1 MGVSTKKFQQDY
13 RVWRMGFLLLLIV
26 SESVSLLGQSAP
38 VLRSTSNRTEREGK
52 ARSGVLE
59 ATIRSDRAAAEPKLK
74 SEKEKEVS
82 LKKEEA
88 LKKEESQKARKAA
101 LKAWRERL
109 KRPINGFIF
118 EPDSMVSRQD
128 SFAILRFTKGVR
140 FLDSL
145 KGGKLDSLTAQISRI
160 DFGNKVKYN
169 YRDPFDPYNNKVF
182 YRHGQGKFWFFG
194 LGVILLGVIM
204 YFRAAYPKQFELR
217 IKGIF
222 NGYYFNELVNDRTVT
237 QYSGGS
243 GVVFVLSQAV
253 FSSGAI
259 LYMISGGYLHLN
271 NFWFFLLFYM
281 ALLGGVIGLQAIQF
295 LFASSVHME
304 SALRRFIQRQYNIN
318 FVLALIFFPLFLITY
333 YNGYKFDGVP
343 LADWVSFMLVLWIV
357 IRSIFSFVGLFQ
369 DRQLNFLTFL
379 YFCTLE
385 ILPYTVLFA
394 SISRI

>member
-1 MGVSTKKFQQDY
+1 MARLTKLFQQVYLAWRMMILLAIFMGVFK
-13 RVWRMGFLLLLIV
+13 
-26 SESVSLLGQSAP
+26 SLLGQGVAANRSA
-38 VLRSTSNRTEREGK
+38 SNQTVTQSA
-52 ARSGVLE
+52 AR
-59 ATIRSDRAAAEPKLK
+59 RAAAESKIRSERTAAEAK
-74 SEKEKEVS
+74 SKSQMEKE
-82 LKKEEA
+82 KEEA

-109 KRPINGFIF
+109 KRPVNGFVF
-118 EPDSMVSRQD
+118 EPDSLGARPD

-145 KGGKLDSLTAQISRI
+145 KGGKLDSVTAQISRI
-160 DFGNKVKYN
+160 DYGRKVKYN
-169 YRDPFDPYNNKVF
+169 YRDPFDPYNNQVF

-194 LGVILLGVIM
+194 LGMILLVVIM

-222 NGYYFNELVNDRTVT
+222 NGYYFNELVNDRSVT
-237 QYSGGS
+237 QYSGGA

-253 FSSGAI
+253 FSAGAM
-259 LYMISGGYLHLN
+259 LYMIFGGYLQLN
-271 NFWFFLLFYM
+271 NFWVFILFYL
-281 ALLGGVIGLQAIQF
+281 AVLGGVMGLQAIQF

-304 SALRRFIQRQYNIN
+304 SMLRRLIQRQYNVN
-318 FVLALIFFPLFLITY
+318 FVLALIFFPLFLVTY
-333 YNGYKFDGVP
+333 YNGYKFGDAP

-357 IRSIFSFVGLFQ
+357 IRSILSFVGLFQ
-369 DRQLNFLTFL
+369 DRQLNFLAFL

>member
-26 SESVSLLGQSAP
+26 SVSLSLFGQSAP

-59 ATIRSDRAAAEPKLK
+59 ATIRSERAAAEPKLK
-74 SEKEKEVS
+74 SEKQKG
-82 LKKEEA
+82 EA

-118 EPDSMVSRQD
+118 EPDSMVSRPD

-145 KGGKLDSLTAQISRI
+145 KGGKLYSLTAQISRI

-169 YRDPFDPYNNKVF
+169 YRDPFDPYNNQVF

-194 LGVILLGVIM
+194 LGVILLVVIM

-222 NGYYFNELVNDRTVT
+222 NRYYFNELVNDRTVT

>member
-1 MGVSTKKFQQDY
+1 MILLAIFMGVFK
-13 RVWRMGFLLLLIV
+13 
-26 SESVSLLGQSAP
+26 SLLGQGVAANRSA
-38 VLRSTSNRTEREGK
+38 SNQTVTQSA
-52 ARSGVLE
+52 AR
-59 ATIRSDRAAAEPKLK
+59 RAAAESTIRSERTAAEAK
-74 SEKEKEVS
+74 SKSQMEKE
-82 LKKEEA
+82 KEEA

-109 KRPINGFIF
+109 KRPVNGFVF
-118 EPDSMVSRQD
+118 EPDSLGARPD
-128 SFAILRFTKGVR
+128 SFAILRFTNGVH

-145 KGGKLDSLTAQISRI
+145 KGGKLDSVTAQISRI
-160 DFGNKVKYN
+160 DYGRKVKYN
-169 YRDPFDPYNNKVF
+169 YRDPFDPYNNQVF

-194 LGVILLGVIM
+194 LGMILLVVIM

-237 QYSGGS
+237 QYSGGA

-253 FSSGAI
+253 FSAGAM
-259 LYMISGGYLHLN
+259 LYMIFGGYLQLN
-271 NFWFFLLFYM
+271 NFWVFILFYL
-281 ALLGGVIGLQAIQF
+281 AVLGGVMGLQAIQF

-304 SALRRFIQRQYNIN
+304 SMMRRLIQRQYNVN
-318 FVLALIFFPLFLITY
+318 FVLALIFFPLFLVTY
-333 YNGYKFDGVP
+333 YNGYKFGDAP

-357 IRSIFSFVGLFQ
+357 IRSILSFVGLFQ
-369 DRQLNFLTFL
+369 DRQLNFLAFL

>member
-1 MGVSTKKFQQDY
+1 MARLTKLFQQVYLAWRMMILLAIFMGVFK
-13 RVWRMGFLLLLIV
+13 
-26 SESVSLLGQSAP
+26 SLLGQGVVANRSA
-38 VLRSTSNRTEREGK
+38 SNQTVTQSA
-52 ARSGVLE
+52 AR
-59 ATIRSDRAAAEPKLK
+59 RAAAESTIRSERTAAEAK
-74 SEKEKEVS
+74 SKSQMEKE
-82 LKKEEA
+82 KEEA

-109 KRPINGFIF
+109 KRPVNGFVF
-118 EPDSMVSRQD
+118 EPDSLGARPD

-145 KGGKLDSLTAQISRI
+145 KGGKLDSVTAQISRI
-160 DFGNKVKYN
+160 DYGRKVKYN
-169 YRDPFDPYNNKVF
+169 YRDPFDPYNNQVF

-194 LGVILLGVIM
+194 LGMILLVVIM

-237 QYSGGS
+237 QYSGGA

-253 FSSGAI
+253 FSAGAM
-259 LYMISGGYLHLN
+259 LYMIFGGYLQLN
-271 NFWFFLLFYM
+271 NFWVFILFYL
-281 ALLGGVIGLQAIQF
+281 AVLGGVIGLQAIQF

-304 SALRRFIQRQYNIN
+304 SMMRRLIQRQYNVN
-318 FVLALIFFPLFLITY
+318 FVLALIFFPLFLVTY
-333 YNGYKFDGVP
+333 YNGYKFGDAP

-357 IRSIFSFVGLFQ
+357 IRSILSFVGLFQ
-369 DRQLNFLTFL
+369 DRQLNFLAFL

>member
-1 MGVSTKKFQQDY
+1 MARLTKLFQQVYLAWRMMILLAIFMGVFK
-13 RVWRMGFLLLLIV
+13 
-26 SESVSLLGQSAP
+26 SLLGQGVAANRSA
-38 VLRSTSNRTEREGK
+38 SNQTVTQSA
-52 ARSGVLE
+52 AR
-59 ATIRSDRAAAEPKLK
+59 RAAAESTIRSERTAAEAK
-74 SEKEKEVS
+74 SKSQMEKE
-82 LKKEEA
+82 KEEA

-109 KRPINGFIF
+109 KRPVNGFVF
-118 EPDSMVSRQD
+118 EPDSLGARPD

-145 KGGKLDSLTAQISRI
+145 KGGKLDSVTAQISRI
-160 DFGNKVKYN
+160 DYGRKVKYN
-169 YRDPFDPYNNKVF
+169 YRDPFDPYNNQVF

-194 LGVILLGVIM
+194 LGMILLVVIM

-237 QYSGGS
+237 QYSGGA

-253 FSSGAI
+253 FSAGAM
-259 LYMISGGYLHLN
+259 LYMIFGGYLQLN
-271 NFWFFLLFYM
+271 NFWVFILFYL
-281 ALLGGVIGLQAIQF
+281 AVLGGVMGLQAIQF

-304 SALRRFIQRQYNIN
+304 SMMRRLIQRQYNVN
-318 FVLALIFFPLFLITY
+318 FVLALIFFPLFLVTY
-333 YNGYKFDGVP
+333 YNGYKFGDAP

-357 IRSIFSFVGLFQ
+357 IRSILSFVGLFQ
-369 DRQLNFLTFL
+369 DRQLNFLAFL

>member
-1 MGVSTKKFQQDY
+1 MILLAIFMGVFK
-13 RVWRMGFLLLLIV
+13 
-26 SESVSLLGQSAP
+26 SLLGQGVAANRSA
-38 VLRSTSNRTEREGK
+38 SNQTVTQSA
-52 ARSGVLE
+52 AR
-59 ATIRSDRAAAEPKLK
+59 RAAAESKIRSERTAAESK
-74 SEKEKEVS
+74 SKSQMEKE
-82 LKKEEA
+82 KEEA

-109 KRPINGFIF
+109 KRPVNGFVF
-118 EPDSMVSRQD
+118 EPDSLGARPD

-145 KGGKLDSLTAQISRI
+145 KGGKLDSVTAQISRI
-160 DFGNKVKYN
+160 DYGRKVKYN
-169 YRDPFDPYNNKVF
+169 YRDPFDPYNNQVF

-194 LGVILLGVIM
+194 LGMILLVVIM

-237 QYSGGS
+237 QYSGGA

-253 FSSGAI
+253 FSAGAM
-259 LYMISGGYLHLN
+259 LYMIFGGYLQLN
-271 NFWFFLLFYM
+271 NFWVFILFYL
-281 ALLGGVIGLQAIQF
+281 AVLGGVIGLQAIQF

-304 SALRRFIQRQYNIN
+304 SALRRSIQRQYNIN

>member
-1 MGVSTKKFQQDY
+1 MGVSTKKFQQNY

-26 SESVSLLGQSAP
+26 SVSLSLFGQSAP

-59 ATIRSDRAAAEPKLK
+59 ATIRSERAAAEPKLK
-74 SEKEKEVS
+74 SEKEKEES
-82 LKKEEA
+82 

-118 EPDSMVSRQD
+118 EPDSMVSRPD

-169 YRDPFDPYNNKVF
+169 YRDPFDPYNNQVF

-194 LGVILLGVIM
+194 LGVILLVVIM

-281 ALLGGVIGLQAIQF
+281 ALLGGVIGLQAVQF

-304 SALRRFIQRQYNIN
+304 SALRRLIQRQYNIN

>member
-1 MGVSTKKFQQDY
+1 MGVSTKKFQQDI

-26 SESVSLLGQSAP
+26 SVSLSLFGQSAP

-52 ARSGVLE
+52 ARSGALE
-59 ATIRSDRAAAEPKLK
+59 ATIRSERAAAEPKLK
-74 SEKEKEVS
+74 SEKEKEES
-82 LKKEEA
+82 

-118 EPDSMVSRQD
+118 EPDSMVSRPD

-169 YRDPFDPYNNKVF
+169 YRDPFDPYNNQVF

-194 LGVILLGVIM
+194 LGVILLVVIM

-281 ALLGGVIGLQAIQF
+281 ALLGGVIGLQAVQF

>member
-1 MGVSTKKFQQDY
+1 MSRSTKLFQQVYLAWRMMILLAIFMGVFK
-13 RVWRMGFLLLLIV
+13 
-26 SESVSLLGQSAP
+26 SLLGQGVAANRSA
-38 VLRSTSNRTEREGK
+38 SNQTVTQSA
-52 ARSGVLE
+52 AR
-59 ATIRSDRAAAEPKLK
+59 RAAAESKIRSERTAAEAK
-74 SEKEKEVS
+74 SKSQMEKE
-82 LKKEEA
+82 KEEA

-109 KRPINGFIF
+109 KRPVNGFVF
-118 EPDSMVSRQD
+118 EPDSLGARPD

-145 KGGKLDSLTAQISRI
+145 KGGKLDSVTAQISRI
-160 DFGNKVKYN
+160 DYGRKVKYN
-169 YRDPFDPYNNKVF
+169 YRDPFDPYNNQVF

-194 LGVILLGVIM
+194 LGMILLVVIM

-237 QYSGGS
+237 QYSGGA

-253 FSSGAI
+253 FSAGAM
-259 LYMISGGYLHLN
+259 LYMIFGGYLQLN
-271 NFWFFLLFYM
+271 NFWVFILFYL
-281 ALLGGVIGLQAIQF
+281 AVLGGVMGLQAIQF

-304 SALRRFIQRQYNIN
+304 SMMRRLIQRQYNVN
-318 FVLALIFFPLFLITY
+318 FVLALIFFPLFLVTY
-333 YNGYKFDGVP
+333 YNGYKFGDAP

-357 IRSIFSFVGLFQ
+357 IRSILSFVGLFQ
-369 DRQLNFLTFL
+369 DRQLNFLAFL

>member
-1 MGVSTKKFQQDY
+1 MMLLAVVMCVSVT
-13 RVWRMGFLLLLIV
+13 
-26 SESVSLLGQSAP
+26 LLGQAAP
-38 VLRSTSNRTEREGK
+38 
-52 ARSGVLE
+52 AR
-59 ATIRSDRAAAEPKLK
+59 RAASEAK
-74 SEKEKEVS
+74 SEREKEKE
-82 LKKEEA
+82 KEEA

-101 LKAWRERL
+101 LRAWRERL
-109 KRPINGFIF
+109 KRPVNGYVF
-118 EPDSMVSRQD
+118 EPDSLETRPD
-128 SFAILRFTKGVR
+128 SISIVKFTNGVH

-145 KGGKLDSLTAQISRI
+145 KGGKLDSVTAQVTRVTYGSR
-160 DFGNKVKYN
+160 VKYN
-169 YRDPFDPYNNKVF
+169 YRDPFDPYNNQVF

-194 LGVILLGVIM
+194 LGMILLVVIM

-281 ALLGGVIGLQAIQF
+281 ALLVGVIGLQAIQF

>member
-1 MGVSTKKFQQDY
+1 MILLAIFMGVFK
-13 RVWRMGFLLLLIV
+13 
-26 SESVSLLGQSAP
+26 SLLGQGVAANRSA
-38 VLRSTSNRTEREGK
+38 SNQTVTQSA
-52 ARSGVLE
+52 AR
-59 ATIRSDRAAAEPKLK
+59 RAAAESTIRSERTAAEAK
-74 SEKEKEVS
+74 SKSQMEKE
-82 LKKEEA
+82 KEEA

-109 KRPINGFIF
+109 KRPVNGFVF
-118 EPDSMVSRQD
+118 EPDSLGARPD

-145 KGGKLDSLTAQISRI
+145 KGGKLDSVTAQISRI
-160 DFGNKVKYN
+160 DYGRKVKYN
-169 YRDPFDPYNNKVF
+169 YRDPFDPYNNQVF

-194 LGVILLGVIM
+194 LGMILLVVIM

-237 QYSGGS
+237 QYSGGA

-253 FSSGAI
+253 FSAGAM
-259 LYMISGGYLHLN
+259 LYMIFGGYLQLN
-271 NFWFFLLFYM
+271 NFWVFILFYL
-281 ALLGGVIGLQAIQF
+281 AVLGGVMGLQAIQF

-304 SALRRFIQRQYNIN
+304 SMMRRLIQRQYNVN
-318 FVLALIFFPLFLITY
+318 FVLALIFFPLFLVTY
-333 YNGYKFDGVP
+333 YNGYKFGDAP

-357 IRSIFSFVGLFQ
+357 IRSILSFVGLFQ
-369 DRQLNFLTFL
+369 DRQLNFLAFL

>member
-1 MGVSTKKFQQDY
+1 MARLTKLFQQVYLAWRMMILLAIFMGVFK
-13 RVWRMGFLLLLIV
+13 
-26 SESVSLLGQSAP
+26 SLLGQGVAANRSA
-38 VLRSTSNRTEREGK
+38 SNQTVTQSA
-52 ARSGVLE
+52 AR
-59 ATIRSDRAAAEPKLK
+59 RAAAESKIRSERTAAEAK
-74 SEKEKEVS
+74 SKSQMEKE
-82 LKKEEA
+82 KEEA

-109 KRPINGFIF
+109 KRPVNGFVF
-118 EPDSMVSRQD
+118 EPDSLGARPD

-145 KGGKLDSLTAQISRI
+145 KGGKLDSVTAQISRI
-160 DFGNKVKYN
+160 DYGRKVKYN
-169 YRDPFDPYNNKVF
+169 YRDPFDPYNNQVF

-194 LGVILLGVIM
+194 LGMILLVVIM

-237 QYSGGS
+237 QYSGGA

-253 FSSGAI
+253 FSAGAM
-259 LYMISGGYLHLN
+259 LYMIFGGYLQLN
-271 NFWFFLLFYM
+271 NFWVFILFYL
-281 ALLGGVIGLQAIQF
+281 AVLGGVMGLQAIQF

-304 SALRRFIQRQYNIN
+304 SMMRRLIQRQYNVN
-318 FVLALIFFPLFLITY
+318 FVLALIFFPLFLVTY
-333 YNGYKFDGVP
+333 YNGYKFGDAP

-357 IRSIFSFVGLFQ
+357 IRSILSFVGLFQ
-369 DRQLNFLTFL
+369 DRQLNFLAFL

>member
-1 MGVSTKKFQQDY
+1 MMILLAIFMGVFK
-13 RVWRMGFLLLLIV
+13 
-26 SESVSLLGQSAP
+26 SLLGQGVVANRSA
-38 VLRSTSNRTEREGK
+38 SNQTVTQSA
-52 ARSGVLE
+52 AR
-59 ATIRSDRAAAEPKLK
+59 RAAAESKIRSERTAAEAK
-74 SEKEKEVS
+74 SKSQMEKE
-82 LKKEEA
+82 KEEA

-109 KRPINGFIF
+109 KRPVNGFVF
-118 EPDSMVSRQD
+118 EPDSLGARPD

-145 KGGKLDSLTAQISRI
+145 KGGKLDSLTSQITRI
-160 DFGNKVKYN
+160 DYGSNVKYN
-169 YRDPFDPYNNKVF
+169 YRDPFDPYNNQVF

-194 LGVILLGVIM
+194 LGMILLVVIM

-237 QYSGGS
+237 QYSGGA

-253 FSSGAI
+253 FSAGAM
-259 LYMISGGYLHLN
+259 LYMIFGGYLQLN
-271 NFWFFLLFYM
+271 NFWVFILFYL
-281 ALLGGVIGLQAIQF
+281 AVLGGVMGLQAIQF

-304 SALRRFIQRQYNIN
+304 SMMRRLIQRQYNVN
-318 FVLALIFFPLFLITY
+318 FVLALIFFPLFLVTY
-333 YNGYKFDGVP
+333 YNGYKFGDAP

-357 IRSIFSFVGLFQ
+357 IRSILSFVGLFQ
-369 DRQLNFLTFL
+369 DRQLNFLAFL

>member
-1 MGVSTKKFQQDY
+1 MMMLVLFMCIFT
-13 RVWRMGFLLLLIV
+13 
-26 SESVSLLGQSAP
+26 SLLGQGVAANRSA
-38 VLRSTSNRTEREGK
+38 SNQTVTQSAALNSGAEAKSKSERE
-52 ARSGVLE
+52 
-59 ATIRSDRAAAEPKLK
+59 
-74 SEKEKEVS
+74 KE
-82 LKKEEA
+82 KEEA

-109 KRPINGFIF
+109 KRPVNGFVF
-118 EPDSMVSRQD
+118 EPDSLGARPD
-128 SFAILRFTKGVR
+128 SLALVKFTNGVH

-145 KGGKLDSLTAQISRI
+145 KGGKLDSVSAQISRI
-160 DFGNKVKYN
+160 DYGTKVKYN
-169 YRDPFDPYNNKVF
+169 YRDPFDPYNNQVF

-194 LGVILLGVIM
+194 LGMILLVVIM

-222 NGYYFNELVNDRTVT
+222 NGYYFNELVNDRSVT
-237 QYSGGS
+237 QYSGGA

-253 FSSGAI
+253 FSAGAM
-259 LYMISGGYLHLN
+259 LYMIFGGYLQLN
-271 NFWFFLLFYM
+271 NFWVFILFYL
-281 ALLGGVIGLQAIQF
+281 AVLGGVMGLQAIQF

-304 SALRRFIQRQYNIN
+304 SMLRRLIQRQYNVN
-318 FVLALIFFPLFLITY
+318 FVLALIFFPLFLVTY
-333 YNGYKFDGVP
+333 YNGYKFGDAP

-357 IRSIFSFVGLFQ
+357 IRSILSFVGLFQ
-369 DRQLNFLTFL
+369 DRQLNFLAFL

>member
-1 MGVSTKKFQQDY
+1 MARLTKLFQQVYLAWRMMILLAIFMGVFK
-13 RVWRMGFLLLLIV
+13 
-26 SESVSLLGQSAP
+26 SLLGQGVAANRSA
-38 VLRSTSNRTEREGK
+38 SNQTVTQSA
-52 ARSGVLE
+52 AR
-59 ATIRSDRAAAEPKLK
+59 RAAAESTIRSERTAAEAK
-74 SEKEKEVS
+74 SKSQMEKE
-82 LKKEEA
+82 KEEA
-88 LKKEESQKARKAA
+88 LKKEEPQKARKAA

-109 KRPINGFIF
+109 KRPVNGFVF
-118 EPDSMVSRQD
+118 EPDSLGARPD

-145 KGGKLDSLTAQISRI
+145 KGGKLDSVTAQISRI
-160 DFGNKVKYN
+160 DYGRKVKYN
-169 YRDPFDPYNNKVF
+169 YRDPFDPYNNQVF

-194 LGVILLGVIM
+194 LGMILLVVIM

-237 QYSGGS
+237 QYSGGA

-253 FSSGAI
+253 FSAGAM
-259 LYMISGGYLHLN
+259 LYMIFGGYLQLN
-271 NFWFFLLFYM
+271 NFWVFILFYL
-281 ALLGGVIGLQAIQF
+281 AVLGGVMGLQAIQF

-304 SALRRFIQRQYNIN
+304 SMMRRLIQRQYNVN
-318 FVLALIFFPLFLITY
+318 FVLALIFFPLFLVTY
-333 YNGYKFDGVP
+333 YNGYKFGDAP

-357 IRSIFSFVGLFQ
+357 IRSILSFVGLFQ
-369 DRQLNFLTFL
+369 DRQLNFLAFL

>member
-1 MGVSTKKFQQDY
+1 MILLAIFMGVFK
-13 RVWRMGFLLLLIV
+13 
-26 SESVSLLGQSAP
+26 SLLGQGVAANRSA
-38 VLRSTSNRTEREGK
+38 SNQIVTQSA
-52 ARSGVLE
+52 AR
-59 ATIRSDRAAAEPKLK
+59 RAAAESTIRSERTAAEAK
-74 SEKEKEVS
+74 SKSQMEKE
-82 LKKEEA
+82 KEEA

-109 KRPINGFIF
+109 KRPVNGFVF
-118 EPDSMVSRQD
+118 EPDSLGARPD

-145 KGGKLDSLTAQISRI
+145 KGGKLDSVTAQISRI
-160 DFGNKVKYN
+160 DYGRKVKYN
-169 YRDPFDPYNNKVF
+169 YRDPFDPYNNQVF

-194 LGVILLGVIM
+194 LGMILLVVIM

-237 QYSGGS
+237 QYSGGA

-253 FSSGAI
+253 FSAGAM
-259 LYMISGGYLHLN
+259 LYMIFGGYLQLN
-271 NFWFFLLFYM
+271 NFWVFILFYL
-281 ALLGGVIGLQAIQF
+281 AVLGGVIGLQAIQF

-304 SALRRFIQRQYNIN
+304 SMMRRLIQRQYNVN
-318 FVLALIFFPLFLITY
+318 FVLALIFFPLFLVTY
-333 YNGYKFDGVP
+333 YNGYKFGDAP

-357 IRSIFSFVGLFQ
+357 IRSILSFVGLFQ
-369 DRQLNFLTFL
+369 DRQLNFLAFL

>member
-1 MGVSTKKFQQDY
+1 MARLTKLFQQVYLAWRMMILLAIFMGVFK
-13 RVWRMGFLLLLIV
+13 
-26 SESVSLLGQSAP
+26 SLLGQGVAANRSA
-38 VLRSTSNRTEREGK
+38 SNQTVTQSA
-52 ARSGVLE
+52 AR
-59 ATIRSDRAAAEPKLK
+59 RAAAESTIRSERTAAEAK
-74 SEKEKEVS
+74 SKSQMEKE
-82 LKKEEA
+82 KEEA

-109 KRPINGFIF
+109 KRPVNGFVF
-118 EPDSMVSRQD
+118 EPDSLGARPD

-145 KGGKLDSLTAQISRI
+145 KGGKWDSVTAQISRI
-160 DFGNKVKYN
+160 DYGRKVKYN
-169 YRDPFDPYNNKVF
+169 YRDPFDPYNNQVF

-194 LGVILLGVIM
+194 LGMILLVVIM

-237 QYSGGS
+237 QYSGGA

-253 FSSGAI
+253 FSAGAM
-259 LYMISGGYLHLN
+259 LYMIFGGYLQLN
-271 NFWFFLLFYM
+271 NFWVFILFYL
-281 ALLGGVIGLQAIQF
+281 AVLGGVMGLQAIQF

-304 SALRRFIQRQYNIN
+304 SMMRRLIQRQYNVN
-318 FVLALIFFPLFLITY
+318 FVLALIFFPLFLVTY
-333 YNGYKFDGVP
+333 YNGYKFGDAP

-357 IRSIFSFVGLFQ
+357 IRSILSFVGLFQ
-369 DRQLNFLTFL
+369 DRQLNFLAFL

>member
-1 MGVSTKKFQQDY
+1 MGRSTKLFQQVY
-13 RVWRMGFLLLLIV
+13 LALRMMMLLVLFMCV
-26 SESVSLLGQSAP
+26 FSSQGVAANRSASNQTVTQSAA
-38 VLRSTSNRTEREGK
+38 LNSGAEAKSKSERE
-52 ARSGVLE
+52 
-59 ATIRSDRAAAEPKLK
+59 
-74 SEKEKEVS
+74 KE
-82 LKKEEA
+82 KEEA

-109 KRPINGFIF
+109 KRPVNGFVF
-118 EPDSMVSRQD
+118 EPDSFGARPD

-145 KGGKLDSLTAQISRI
+145 KGGKLDSLTSQITRI
-160 DFGNKVKYN
+160 DYGSNVKYN
-169 YRDPFDPYNNKVF
+169 YRDPFDPYNNQVF

-194 LGVILLGVIM
+194 LGMILLVVIM

-237 QYSGGS
+237 QYSGGA

-253 FSSGAI
+253 FSAGAM
-259 LYMISGGYLHLN
+259 LYMIFGGYLQLN
-271 NFWFFLLFYM
+271 NFWVFILFYL
-281 ALLGGVIGLQAIQF
+281 AVLGGVMGLQAIQF

-304 SALRRFIQRQYNIN
+304 SMLRRLIQRQYNVN
-318 FVLALIFFPLFLITY
+318 FVLALIFFPLFLVTY
-333 YNGYKFDGVP
+333 YNGYKFGDAP

-357 IRSIFSFVGLFQ
+357 IRSILSFVGLFQ
-369 DRQLNFLTFL
+369 DRQLNFLAFL

>member
-1 MGVSTKKFQQDY
+1 MARLTKLFQQVYLAWRMMILLAIFMGVFK
-13 RVWRMGFLLLLIV
+13 
-26 SESVSLLGQSAP
+26 SLLGQGVAANRSA
-38 VLRSTSNRTEREGK
+38 SNQTVTQSA
-52 ARSGVLE
+52 AR
-59 ATIRSDRAAAEPKLK
+59 RAAAESTIRSERTAAEAK
-74 SEKEKEVS
+74 SKSQMEKE
-82 LKKEEA
+82 KEEA

-109 KRPINGFIF
+109 KRPVNGFVF
-118 EPDSMVSRQD
+118 EPDSLGARPD

-145 KGGKLDSLTAQISRI
+145 KGGKLDSVTAQISRI
-160 DFGNKVKYN
+160 DYGRKVKYN
-169 YRDPFDPYNNKVF
+169 YRDPFDPYNNQVF

-194 LGVILLGVIM
+194 LGMILLVVIM

-237 QYSGGS
+237 QYSGGA

-253 FSSGAI
+253 FSAGAM
-259 LYMISGGYLHLN
+259 LYMIFGGYLQLN
-271 NFWFFLLFYM
+271 NFWVFILFYL
-281 ALLGGVIGLQAIQF
+281 AVLGGVMGLQAIQF

-304 SALRRFIQRQYNIN
+304 SMLRRLIQRQYNVN
-318 FVLALIFFPLFLITY
+318 FVLALIFFPLFLVTY
-333 YNGYKFDGVP
+333 YNGYKFGDAP

-357 IRSIFSFVGLFQ
+357 IRSILSFVGLFQ
-369 DRQLNFLTFL
+369 DRQLNFLAFL

>member
-1 MGVSTKKFQQDY
+1 MILLAIFMGVFK
-13 RVWRMGFLLLLIV
+13 
-26 SESVSLLGQSAP
+26 SLLGQGVAANRSA
-38 VLRSTSNRTEREGK
+38 SNQTVTQSA
-52 ARSGVLE
+52 AR
-59 ATIRSDRAAAEPKLK
+59 RAAAESTIRSERTAAEAK
-74 SEKEKEVS
+74 SKSQMEKE
-82 LKKEEA
+82 KEEA

-109 KRPINGFIF
+109 KRPVNGFVF
-118 EPDSMVSRQD
+118 EPDSLGARPD
-128 SFAILRFTKGVR
+128 SLALVKFTNGVH

-145 KGGKLDSLTAQISRI
+145 KGGKLDSVSAQISRI
-160 DFGNKVKYN
+160 DYGSKVKYN
-169 YRDPFDPYNNKVF
+169 YRDPFDPYNNQVF

-194 LGVILLGVIM
+194 LGMILLVVIM

-237 QYSGGS
+237 QYSGGA

-253 FSSGAI
+253 FSAGAM
-259 LYMISGGYLHLN
+259 LYMIFGGYLQLN
-271 NFWFFLLFYM
+271 NFWVFILFYL
-281 ALLGGVIGLQAIQF
+281 AVLGGVMGLQAIQF

-304 SALRRFIQRQYNIN
+304 SMLRRLIQRQYNVN
-318 FVLALIFFPLFLITY
+318 FVLALIFFPLFLVTY
-333 YNGYKFDGVP
+333 YNGYKFGDAP

-357 IRSIFSFVGLFQ
+357 IRSILSFVGLFQ
-369 DRQLNFLTFL
+369 DRQLNFLAFL

>member
-1 MGVSTKKFQQDY
+1 MMILLAIFMGVFK
-13 RVWRMGFLLLLIV
+13 
-26 SESVSLLGQSAP
+26 SLLGQGVAANRSA
-38 VLRSTSNRTEREGK
+38 SNQTVTQSA
-52 ARSGVLE
+52 AR
-59 ATIRSDRAAAEPKLK
+59 RAAAESKIRSERTAAESK
-74 SEKEKEVS
+74 SKSQMEKE
-82 LKKEEA
+82 KEEA

-109 KRPINGFIF
+109 KRPVNGFVF
-118 EPDSMVSRQD
+118 EPDSLGARPD

-145 KGGKLDSLTAQISRI
+145 KGGKLDSVTAQISRI
-160 DFGNKVKYN
+160 DYGRKVKYN
-169 YRDPFDPYNNKVF
+169 YRDPFDPYNNQVF

-194 LGVILLGVIM
+194 LGMILLVVIM

-237 QYSGGS
+237 QYSGGA

-253 FSSGAI
+253 FSAGAM
-259 LYMISGGYLHLN
+259 LYMIFGGYLQLN
-271 NFWFFLLFYM
+271 NFWVFILFYL
-281 ALLGGVIGLQAIQF
+281 AVLGGVIGLQAIQF

-304 SALRRFIQRQYNIN
+304 SALRRSIQRQYNIN

-394 SISRI
+394 SLSRI

>member
-1 MGVSTKKFQQDY
+1 MARLIKLFQQVYLAWRMMILLAIFMGVFK
-13 RVWRMGFLLLLIV
+13 
-26 SESVSLLGQSAP
+26 SLLGQGVAANRSA
-38 VLRSTSNRTEREGK
+38 SNQTVTQSA
-52 ARSGVLE
+52 AR
-59 ATIRSDRAAAEPKLK
+59 RAAAESKIRSERTAAESK
-74 SEKEKEVS
+74 SKSQMEKE
-82 LKKEEA
+82 KEEA

-109 KRPINGFIF
+109 KRPVNGFVF
-118 EPDSMVSRQD
+118 EPDSLGARPD

-145 KGGKLDSLTAQISRI
+145 KGGKLDSVTAQISRI
-160 DFGNKVKYN
+160 DYGRKVKYN
-169 YRDPFDPYNNKVF
+169 YRDPFDPYNNQVF

-194 LGVILLGVIM
+194 LGMILLVVIM

-237 QYSGGS
+237 QYSGGA

-253 FSSGAI
+253 FSAGAM
-259 LYMISGGYLHLN
+259 LYMIFGGYLQLN
-271 NFWFFLLFYM
+271 NFWVFILFYL
-281 ALLGGVIGLQAIQF
+281 AVLGGVIGLQAIQF

-304 SALRRFIQRQYNIN
+304 SALRRSIQRQYNIN